1 MDQTLIII
9 FQIIILILSAIAHEV
24 AHGFAALAYGD
35 RTALYKGRLSMNPLV
50 HIDMVGTVIVPLLL
64 VVLKSPIGFGWAKP
78 VPYNPLNFT
87 NYKAG
92 TRMVAIAGVLTNFAL
107 AILFG
112 LVLRF
117 FGESLSS
124 SAVFIL
130 YLIVLTNLSLGIF
143 NLVPIPPLD
152 GSKILFSFLPS
163 RFEKYQMILEQNGFF
178 IVFGLLLLLNFLH
191 IDPIT
196 QSVVFFFQLITGVP
210 LPF

>member
-92 TRMVAIAGVLTNFAL
+92 TRMVAVAGVLTNFAL
-107 AILFG
+107 AIVFG
-112 LVLRF
+112 LLIRF
-117 FGESLSS
+117 FGATLSS
-124 SAVFIL
+124 AAVFIL

-163 RFEKYQMILEQNGFF
+163 RFERYQIILEQNGFF
-178 IVFGLLLLLNFLH
+178 IVFGLLLVMNFLH
-191 IDPIT
+191 LDPIT
-196 QSVVFFFQLITGVP
+196 TSVVFFFKLITGSS

>member
-24 AHGFAALAYGD
+24 AHGFAALRYGD
-35 RTALYKGRLSMNPLV
+35 KTALYQGRLSMNPLV
-50 HIDMVGTVIVPLLL
+50 HIDMVGTIIVPLLL
-64 VVLKSPIGFGWAKP
+64 VILKSPIGFGWAKP
-78 VPYNPLNFT
+78 VPYNPLNFR
-87 NYKAG
+87 NIRQG
-92 TRMVAIAGVLTNFAL
+92 TRVVAVAGVLTNFAL

-112 LVLRF
+112 LLLRF
-117 FGESLSS
+117 FGSTLAP
-124 SAVFIL
+124 SAAFII

-163 RFEKYQMILEQNGFF
+163 RFEKYQIVLERNGFF
-178 IVFGLLLLLNFLH
+178 IVFGLLLLMNFLH

-196 QSVVFFFQLITGVP
+196 RTVVFFFQLITGVP
-210 LPF
+210 LSF